1 MSLLLCESAGMGC
14 CDLSLWV
21 FFFFFSRTGM
31 DLGLSARTTLE
42 AASAH
47 GARVALTPFDNAVQH
62 TAESLLR

>member
-1 MSLLLCESAGMGC
+1 VLRSLFVG
-14 CDLSLWV
+14 

-47 GARVALTPFDNAVQH
+47 GVRVALTPFDNAVQH